1 MAAVEGGDPFS
12 QCPSLYQAHTKCPG
26 PKTPQQQVPGNWL
39 ERKIAMPSSNVVG
52 GAITDEKLPKDVGG
66 EGLCIKES
74 QRCHSWGML
83 NPSPQ

>member
-39 ERKIAMPSSNVVG
+39 ERKIAMPSSNVVR

-66 EGLCIKES
+66 ERLRVKES
-74 QRCHSWGML
+74 QRCYSWGML
-83 NPSPQ
+83 NMSPQ